1 MLCGTRRYPAPSEVP
16 EGIQHQ
22 YDQHAQVIYTR
33 GDGTTAIET
42 WSKGEKV
49 ESAEEEAARWAAGQ
63 QGPCYM
69 CRLSNEIPAPVTS
82 STLAQEQEPRLLARG
97 GRPAPAW
104 GQVIAG
110 RRSGGQQVTVCVAG
124 G

>member
-1 MLCGTRRYPAPSEVP
+1 MKHYTHYPAPSEVP

-49 ESAEEEAARWAAGQ
+49 ESAAEEEAARWAAGQ
-63 QGPCYM
+63 QASRG
-69 CRLSNEIPAPVTS
+69 
-82 STLAQEQEPRLLARG
+82 LA
-97 GRPAPAW
+97 
-104 GQVIAG
+104 
-110 RRSGGQQVTVCVAG
+110 TCVASATRSPPP
-124 G
+124 

>member
-1 MLCGTRRYPAPSEVP
+1 MSGTQYPAPSEVP

-49 ESAEEEAARWAAGQ
+49 ESAAEEEAARWASRPAGALLHVSPQ
-63 QGPCYM
+63 QRDPRPRDQQHPRPGAGAPPPGQGGPP
-69 CRLSNEIPAPVTS
+69 R
-82 STLAQEQEPRLLARG
+82 PRLG
-97 GRPAPAW
+97 
-104 GQVIAG
+104 
-110 RRSGGQQVTVCVAG
+110 SGDR
-124 G
+124 

>member
-1 MLCGTRRYPAPSEVP
+1 MAPRVAPGGS
-16 EGIQHQ
+16 QHQ
-22 YDQHAQVIYTR
+22 YPEPAQVIYTR

-69 CRLSNEIPAPVTS
+69 CRLSNEIPDPVTS
-82 STLAQEQEPRLLARG
+82 NTLAQEQEQEPRLLARG
-97 GRPAPAW
+97 GCPAPAW
-104 GQVIAG
+104 GQVIAS
-110 RRSGGQQVTVCVAG
+110 RRSGGQQVMVCVAG